1 MPPSSQAISEPE
13 VGPELG
19 SGTGSTARRSLH
31 ALIGLV
37 GSAGLTFVA
46 LLALVRTLEPSQYGL
61 FALGFAINQVAF
73 VVADAGL
80 ASSTARALAA
90 ARTGEER
97 ARAASSGLAIKGGVS
112 IAVALILALAAPVIA
127 SAYDHPDLEAV
138 LRATAVALAAQSIF
152 MLYRHSLNAVGATR
166 AMLGLVLGE
175 SAIEAVAV
183 VGFAVAGGTAAAAM
197 SGRAVGFVVGAG
209 LGFVLLRRRLGPL
222 PTPSAATARS
232 LAAYGLTLAIADGA
246 FLLFTQ
252 IDVLLIGALRSA
264 RDVALFEAPA
274 RLLVVAGYLG
284 YAVALSVA
292 PRLARAAPGQARG
305 TLVGAVRTV
314 STAQGAILLVWLA
327 LIVPNA
333 VRIFGARYA
342 PSGDV
347 LLVLSPYL
355 LLAGAAPLLSLAA
368 TYAGAGRLVVVASCA
383 ALAVNAAI
391 DVALLRA
398 HGILV
403 AAVATDVAFA
413 LFVALLLRGCATTF
427 GFGFGRAAAGGA
439 RLLVAL
445 VPALVVLGGL
455 LALGPVA
462 AAVGLLPA
470 LGLYLGG
477 LHLTGLLAPQL
488 GTAWRRTAAD
498 CDPGGRWR

>member
-1 MPPSSQAISEPE
+1 MPPSSQAISETE

-19 SGTGSTARRSLH
+19 PGTGSTARRSLH
-31 ALIGLV
+31 ALTGLV

-46 LLALVRTLEPSQYGL
+46 LLVLVRTLEPSQYGL

-73 VVADAGL
+73 VLADAGL

-90 ARTGEER
+90 ARTVEER
-97 ARAASSGLAIKGGVS
+97 TRTASSGLAIKGGVS

-152 MLYRHSLNAVGATR
+152 MLYRHGLNAVGATR

-209 LGFVLLRRRLGPL
+209 LGFVLLRWRLGPL

-292 PRLARAAPGQARG
+292 PRLARAAPERARG
-305 TLVGAVRTV
+305 TLVGAVRIV
-314 STAQGAILLVWLA
+314 STAQGAILLAWLA

-333 VRIFGARYA
+333 VRIFGARYE

-413 LFVALLLRGCATTF
+413 LFVALLLRGCAATF
-427 GFGFGRAAAGGA
+427 GFGFGRAAADGA

-462 AAVGLLPA
+462 AAAGLLPA

-477 LHLTGLLAPQL
+477 LHLTGLLPPQL
-488 GTAWRRTAAD
+488 GTAWRRTMAD
-498 CDPGGRWR
+498 CDPGARWR

>member
-1 MPPSSQAISEPE
+1 
-13 VGPELG
+13 V
-19 SGTGSTARRSLH
+19 H

-46 LLALVRTLEPSQYGL
+46 LLVLVRTLEPSQYGL

-73 VVADAGL
+73 VAADAGL

-90 ARTGEER
+90 ATTGEER
-97 ARAASSGLAIKGGVS
+97 ARAASSGLAIKAGVS
-112 IAVALILALAAPVIA
+112 IAVALALALAAPTIA

-152 MLYRHSLNAVGATR
+152 MLYRHGLNAIGATQ
-166 AMLGLVLGE
+166 AMLRLVLGE

-197 SGRAVGFVVGAG
+197 SGRAVGFLVGTA

-222 PTPSAATARS
+222 STPSAATARS
-232 LAAYGLTLAIADGA
+232 LAAYGLTLAVADGA

-264 RDVALFEAPA
+264 SDVALFEAPA

-292 PRLARAAPGQARG
+292 PRLARGEPSQARA
-305 TLVGAVRTV
+305 TLTGAVRLV

-333 VRIFGARYA
+333 VRIFGARYE

-355 LLAGAAPLLSLAA
+355 LLAGAAPLTSLAA

-391 DVALLRA
+391 DVALLGS

-413 LFVALLLRGCATTF
+413 LFVALLVRGCAATF
-427 GFGFGRAAAGGA
+427 GFDLGRAAAGGA
-439 RLLVAL
+439 RLLLAL
-445 VPALVVLGGL
+445 VPAVVVLGGL
-455 LALGPVA
+455 LAVGPVA
-462 AAVGLLPA
+462 AAAGLLPA

-477 LHLTGLLAPQL
+477 LHLTGLMPPQL
-488 GTAWRRTAAD
+488 GTAWRQRATG
-498 CDPGGRWR
+498 CDPDRRWR

>member
-1 MPPSSQAISEPE
+1 MPPSSQAISDAE
-13 VGPELG
+13 VDPELG
-19 SGTGSTARRSLH
+19 PMPGSTARRSLH

-46 LLALVRTLEPSQYGL
+46 LLVLVRTLEPSQYGL

-90 ARTGEER
+90 ARTTEER
-97 ARAASSGLAIKGGVS
+97 ARAASSGLAVKGAVS
-112 IAVALILALAAPVIA
+112 IAVALALALAAPVIA
-127 SAYDHPDLEAV
+127 SAFDHPGLEGV
-138 LRATAVALAAQSIF
+138 LRATAVALAAQSLF
-152 MLYRHSLNAVGATR
+152 MLSRHGLNAIGDTR

-175 SAIEAVAV
+175 SAIEAAAV
-183 VGFAVAGGTAAAAM
+183 VGLAVASGTAAAAM
-197 SGRAVGFVVGAG
+197 TGRAAGFLIGAVVGFA
-209 LGFVLLRRRLGPL
+209 LLRRRLGPL
-222 PTPSAATARS
+222 PAPSAATVRS
-232 LAAYGLTLAIADGA
+232 LAAYGVTLAVADGA

-284 YAVALSVA
+284 YAVAMSVA
-292 PRLARAAPGQARG
+292 PRLARDEPARG
-305 TLVGAVRTV
+305 RATLVGAVRLV
-314 STAQGAILLVWLA
+314 SAAQGAILLVWLA

-333 VRIFGARYA
+333 VRIFGADYEA
-342 PSGDV
+342 SGDV

-355 LLAGAAPLLSLAA
+355 LLAGAAPLASMAA

-391 DVALLRA
+391 DLALLRA

-403 AAVATDVAFA
+403 AAVATDIAFA
-413 LFVALLLRGCATTF
+413 LFVALLIRGCAATF
-427 GFGFGRAAAGGA
+427 GFDRGRAAAGGA
-439 RLLVAL
+439 RLLIALAPGVA
-445 VPALVVLGGL
+445 VLGGL
-455 LALGPVA
+455 LAVGPVA
-462 AAVGLLPA
+462 AAAGLLPA

-477 LHLTGLLAPQL
+477 LRLTGLMPPQV
-488 GTAWRRTAAD
+488 GTAWRRVAGGY
-498 CDPGGRWR
+498 DPGTRWR

>member
-1 MPPSSQAISEPE
+1 M
-13 VGPELG
+13 
-19 SGTGSTARRSLH
+19 H
-31 ALIGLV
+31 ALIALV

-46 LLALVRTLEPSQYGL
+46 LLVLVRTLEPAQYGL

-90 ARTGEER
+90 AETGAQR

-112 IAVALILALAAPVIA
+112 IAVALVLALAAPAIA
-127 SAYDHPDLEAV
+127 STYDHPDLAAV

-152 MLYRHSLNAVGATR
+152 MLYRHGLNAIGATQ
-166 AMLGLVLGE
+166 AMLRLVLGE

-183 VGFAVAGGTAAAAM
+183 VGLAVAGGTAAWAM
-197 SGRAVGFVVGAG
+197 TGRAAGFLVGAA

-232 LAAYGLTLAIADGA
+232 LATYGLTLAVADGA

-284 YAVALSVA
+284 YAVAMSVA
-292 PRLARAAPGQARG
+292 PRLARDEPSRARA
-305 TLVGAVRTV
+305 TLTGAVRIV

-327 LIVPNA
+327 LVVPNA
-333 VRIFGARYA
+333 TRIFGARYE

-347 LLVLSPYL
+347 LLLLSPYL
-355 LLAGAAPLLSLAA
+355 LMAGAAPLTALAA
-368 TYAGAGRLVVVASCA
+368 NYAGAGRLVVVASCA

-391 DVALLRA
+391 DIALLPS

-413 LFVALLLRGCATTF
+413 LFVALLIRGCAQTF
-427 GFGFGRAAAGGA
+427 GFGLAGAVAGGA

-445 VPALVVLGGL
+445 APAVLAMTGL
-455 LALGPVA
+455 LTLGPVA
-462 AAVGLLPA
+462 TAAGLLPT

-477 LHLTGLLAPQL
+477 LHLTGLMPPQVA
-488 GTAWRRTAAD
+488 TAWRRKAVG
-498 CDPGGRWR
+498 CDPGSRWR

>member
-1 MPPSSQAISEPE
+1 M
-13 VGPELG
+13 
-19 SGTGSTARRSLH
+19 H
-31 ALIGLV
+31 ALTGLV

-46 LLALVRTLEPSQYGL
+46 LLVLVRTLEPSQYGL

-90 ARTGEER
+90 AKTAQER

-112 IAVALILALAAPVIA
+112 IAVALALALAAPAIA

-138 LRATAVALAAQSIF
+138 LRATAVALAAQSLF
-152 MLYRHSLNAVGATR
+152 MLYRHGLNAIGATP
-166 AMLGLVLGE
+166 AMLRLVLGE

-183 VGFAVAGGTAAAAM
+183 IGFAVAGGTAAAAM
-197 SGRAVGFVVGAG
+197 SGRAVGFLVGAA
-209 LGFVLLRRRLGPL
+209 LGFGLLRARLGPL
-222 PTPSAATARS
+222 PRPSAATARS
-232 LAAYGLTLAIADGA
+232 LMTYGVTLAVADGA

-252 IDVLLIGALRSA
+252 IDVLLISALRSA
-264 RDVALFEAPA
+264 REVALFEAPA

-284 YAVALSVA
+284 YAVAMSVA
-292 PRLARAAPGQARG
+292 PRLARDERSRG
-305 TLVGAVRTV
+305 RSTLVGAVRLV
-314 STAQGAILLVWLA
+314 STAQGAILLAWLA

-333 VRIFGARYA
+333 VRIFGPDYEA
-342 PSGDV
+342 SGDV

-355 LLAGAAPLLSLAA
+355 LLAGAAPLASMAA

-391 DVALLRA
+391 DVAFLGE

-413 LFVALLLRGCATTF
+413 LFVALVIHGCAQTF
-427 GFGFGRAAAGGA
+427 GFSLARAAAGGA

-445 VPALVVLGGL
+445 APAVLAMAGF

-462 AAVGLLPA
+462 AAAGLLPA
-470 LGLYLGG
+470 LCLYLGG
-477 LHLTGLLAPQL
+477 LHLTGLVPPQL
-488 GTAWRRTAAD
+488 GTLWRRLTA
-498 CDPGGRWR
+498 G